1 MSATASTRS
10 GRRRRRLLVAL
21 PVAGLGA
28 LAAVVAA
35 SGVGGGDGGS
45 GGRGGGAGA
54 RGSEVVERRTLVDS
68 ATVDG
73 TLGYGSSRPVLDR
86 RGGTLTWL
94 PRSGAVI
101 RPGERIFEVDGE
113 PVILMDGST
122 PAWRTMAHGDEGAD
136 VLQLERNLAALGYD
150 PGTVDDDFTSA
161 TTAAVRAWQEDWG
174 MPETGRVALGDVV
187 FLPGARRVS
196 KLTGT
201 LGESGGGG
209 GGNQPAGWDGGALQT
224 AFASDTTTPPATTAP
239 QTTPETTPT
248 APPTTTTPPGTTQ
261 TQPPTSTQPPT
272 RTQPSGRT
280 TPGTTTP
287 GGDGGRGDGRG
298 GDDTGSGGG
307 PTGSGGGDRPSGA
320 GGDQPTGSG
329 GGQPTGSG
337 GGGAPSGSDDGNGGG
352 DGGGGNPG
360 TEVLQ
365 TTATRRV
372 VTADVDAADQTLARV
387 GARATVELPGGKR
400 LPGRIVKVGTVATA
414 SGDEGGAPGG
424 EGDGDPTVPV
434 TIELRSER
442 GVGRL
447 DQAPVIVEL
456 ARETRRDVLAVPVT
470 ALIAR
475 PGGGYAVSVVRG
487 GRTDEVPVQPGL
499 FADGYVELT
508 GGGVRAGDRVAVPR

>member
-1 MSATASTRS
+1 MSASALRRC
-10 GRRRRRLLVAL
+10 GRRRRWALVAL

-28 LAAVVAA
+28 VAAVVVAGGA
-35 SGVGGGDGGS
+35 GGGAGGS
-45 GGRGGGAGA
+45 GGEGGGRSVA
-54 RGSEVVERRTLVDS
+54 RGTEVVERRTLVDS
-68 ATVDG
+68 ATIDG

-94 PRSGAVI
+94 PRTGAVI

-113 PVILMDGST
+113 PVILLNGST
-122 PAWRTMAHGDEGAD
+122 PAWRTLTSGDEGAD

-150 PGTVDDDFTSA
+150 PGTVDDDYTSA
-161 TTAAVRAWQEDWG
+161 TAAAVRAWQEDWG
-174 MPETGRVALGDVV
+174 MAKTGRVELGDVL

-209 GGNQPAGWDGGALQT
+209 GGNQGASWDGGELTT
-224 AFASDTTTPPATTAP
+224 AYAVDTTATTPTTPTAP
-239 QTTPETTPT
+239 QTTPQTTPT
-248 APPTTTTPPGTTQ
+248 TPGTT
-261 TQPPTSTQPPT
+261 PTQPPT
-272 RTQPSGRT
+272 RTQPPARTQPSATPPGRT
-280 TPGTTTP
+280 TPGATTP
-287 GGDGGRGDGRG
+287 PAQPGGGQPA
-298 GDDTGSGGG
+298 GSGGG
-307 PTGSGGGDRPSGA
+307 RDGGQPAGSGAGRPAASGSGGD
-320 GGDQPTGSG
+320 
-329 GGQPTGSG
+329 GQP
-337 GGGAPSGSDDGNGGG
+337 AGSDGGGG
-352 DGGGGNPG
+352 DGSGSGDGAGSNPG

-387 GARATVELPGGKR
+387 GARATVELPGGRR
-400 LPGRIVKVGTVATA
+400 LRGRIVKVGTVATGG

-424 EGDGDPTVPV
+424 DGASDPTVPV

-487 GRTDEVPVQPGL
+487 AARREVPVRPGL

-508 GGGVRAGDRVAVPR
+508 GGSVRAGDRVAVPR